1 MPEVCSLMSNGVK
14 FEFQTV
20 CPPGWFTLSF
30 VTSSTKTGSDN
41 DRCQLTPYQTDV
53 SWPNHYIIVHRVQL
67 AMLYIQL
74 CIAFYNN
81 IVYCK
86 FVMISNKFFNRSMLY
101 RLNCVV
107 WMGIQHSHTDNLSGL
122 GEMALTSKH
131 CIHQRLIVKSSETL
145 GQGRH
150 RRGWGIRRRSN
161 WTVCPVM
168 ANRGARVRGW
178 QSNGFK
184 LSTKILEKST
194 FLEGNRKHSLEL
206 PHHIPSS
213 NPVHNQC

>member
-1 MPEVCSLMSNGVK
+1 MESNLSSKQFVH
-14 FEFQTV
+14 QNDSPCRLWRAALRLVPTV
-20 CPPGWFTLSF
+20 T
-30 VTSSTKTGSDN
+30 VASSPLIKW
-41 DRCQLTPYQTDV
+41 V

-107 WMGIQHSHTDNLSGL
+107 WMGMQHSHTVNFSGL

-145 GQGRH
+145 GQGD
-150 RRGWGIRRRSN
+150 IE
-161 WTVCPVM
+161 
-168 ANRGARVRGW
+168 VRG
-178 QSNGFK
+178 
-184 LSTKILEKST
+184 
-194 FLEGNRKHSLEL
+194 
-206 PHHIPSS
+206 
-213 NPVHNQC
+213 